1 MSIYIITIAI
11 LLLLSFIE
19 ISSTDS
25 TTRYAMLVI
34 IFFMLVTQIGLRW
47 EMGTDWTPYR
57 EHFEQEHNWE
67 SVLLN
72 VIVGFELGYGLF
84 VWLVHSISDNYT
96 IFLLIHALIFFTLIF
111 KANNRLSN
119 YPVLALLL
127 FYAVM
132 MGLTG
137 SNRQL
142 LALAICLYSL
152 KYAISKNLMPFLF
165 CIFIAALFHTSA
177 ILFSVYYLLNRDLGR
192 RMTFL
197 LLALSIAIGFSS
209 IPSSVFNSIAGVFG
223 ETFSQKAEYY
233 LDGSNLAGVDL
244 SAIGLLRRM
253 LVLFVGL
260 YLYKPIIQRAPTFR
274 IFFNGYLV
282 GLLLYFMFAH
292 SLLIVV
298 NRGSLYFN
306 VMEAFILASIP
317 IALKGD
323 SSRIIALCALFL
335 YSIIAFYQ
343 SIGAY
348 PDLFIPY
355 QGIFI
360 NTDYHRNLY

>member
-11 LLLLSFIE
+11 LLLFSYIE
-19 ISSTDS
+19 VSGADS
-25 TTRYAMLVI
+25 KTRVAMLVVTFLI
-34 IFFMLVTQIGLRW
+34 LVAQIGLRW

-57 EHFEQEHNWE
+57 DHFEQGHTWE

-72 VIVGFELGYGLF
+72 VIIGFELGYGLL
-84 VWLVHSISDNYT
+84 VWLIHSISDNYT
-96 IFLLIHALIFFTLIF
+96 AFLLAHALIFYTLIF
-111 KANNRLSN
+111 KANNRLST
-119 YPVLALLL
+119 YPILTMLL

-152 KYAISKNLMPFLF
+152 KFAINKRPAPFLV
-165 CIFIAALFHTSA
+165 CIFIATLFHTSA
-177 ILFSVYYLLNRDLGR
+177 LLFSIYYLINRDLTKR
-192 RMTFL
+192 TIFS
-197 LLALSIAIGFSS
+197 LLAFSIVIGFSS
-209 IPSSVFNSIAGVFG
+209 IPSSIFNSIASIFG
-223 ETFSQKAEYY
+223 ETISQKAEYY
-233 LDGSNLAGVDL
+233 IDGSSLGGVEL
-244 SAIGLLRRM
+244 SALGLLRRI

-260 YLYKPIIQRAPTFR
+260 YFYKPIVQRAPTFK
-274 IFFNGYLV
+274 IFFNGYLA

-298 NRGSLYFN
+298 NRGSLYFS

-317 IALKGD
+317 VALKGD
-323 SSRIIALCALFL
+323 AARRIAIGTLLL

-343 SIGAY
+343 SISAY

-360 NTDYHRNLY
+360 NNDYHRNLY